1 MKKFHI
7 EGTWRAEDDKT
18 VTGDTW
24 AGSFFDFCTQAVQD
38 DGLFKTFKQH
48 PIFTSIVGSDV
59 RGFGFAQECLN
70 EITNPEIQGL
80 LTKFSSGD
88 QYGNPPTYEI
98 EGLGSIAAGTLYHA
112 AILNEILE
120 KVGEVKELDVIEIGP
135 GYGGQAKVM
144 LDYGVGSYTLV
155 DMLPPSKL
163 QQKYLSSFEYNNVEF
178 WDAENLQDGEWD
190 LAISNWCLSEFN
202 NDGIEFYVNNIIS
215 KCRAGYFLM
224 NLWDTEREAFVIDL
238 MKKHFS
244 DVQVFQ
250 EKIRTHSGPNWLL
263 IVKK

>member
-1 MKKFHI
+1 MKKFHT

-18 VTGDTW
+18 ANGNTW
-24 AGSFFDFCTQAVQD
+24 AGSFFDFCTQAIED
-38 DGLFKTFKQH
+38 ENLFKDFKQH
-48 PIFTSIVGSDV
+48 PIFISIVGSDV
-59 RGFGFAQECLN
+59 RGGEFAQQCLN
-70 EITNPEIQGL
+70 EVINPKVQGL
-80 LTKFSSGD
+80 ITKFSSGD

-98 EGLGSIAAGTLYHA
+98 EGLGFVAAGTLYHA

-120 KVGEVKELDVIEIGP
+120 KVGEVEKANVIEIGP
-135 GYGGQAKVM
+135 GYGGQAKVC

-155 DMLPPSKL
+155 DMSAPSKL
-163 QQKYLSSFEYNNVEF
+163 QQKYLGLFGYDNVEF
-178 WDAENLQDGEWD
+178 WDAENLKDGEWD

-215 KCRAGYFLM
+215 KCKAGYFLM
-224 NLWDTEREAFVIDL
+224 NLWDTERISFVVDL
-238 MKKHFS
+238 MKKHFN

-263 IVKK
+263 VVKK